1 MFLIRILILQ
11 PLDDISN
18 SERPIGEDAL
28 HVLIVHQVWLIVV
41 RLPVRLKLLVLK
53 GLIECLRWISLFL
66 NDRREKIDLLQFILA
81 VKAIRLDKSGSI
93 LCASLL
99 VMRNQIALVE
109 QLKSVIVEMKHRGG
123 CNLLS
128 L

>member
-1 MFLIRILILQ
+1 MC
-11 PLDDISN
+11 
-18 SERPIGEDAL
+18 
-28 HVLIVHQVWLIVV
+28 
-41 RLPVRLKLLVLK
+41 LPVRLKLLVLQ

-81 VKAIRLDKSGSI
+81 FKAIRLDESGSV

>member
-1 MFLIRILILQ
+1 M
-11 PLDDISN
+11 
-18 SERPIGEDAL
+18 
-28 HVLIVHQVWLIVV
+28 
-41 RLPVRLKLLVLK
+41 RLPVRLKLLVLQ